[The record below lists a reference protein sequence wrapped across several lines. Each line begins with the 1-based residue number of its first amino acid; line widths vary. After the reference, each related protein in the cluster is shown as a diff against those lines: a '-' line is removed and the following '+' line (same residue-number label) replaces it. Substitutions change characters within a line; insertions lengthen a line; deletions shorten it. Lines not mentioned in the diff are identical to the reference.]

1 MHDLRFAV
9 RSLTKSPGF
18 AVAAILTLAIAIG
31 ANTAMFSILY
41 SVVLEP
47 LAFHEPDRVVR
58 VWATDVHNDSLRE
71 GAAFLDL
78 NDWEKQQTVFSA
90 LAGMTGAMRNLTDPA
105 LETEQVSTMGI
116 SYEYFPVLGIK
127 PLVGLWDAH
136 LPSSSDVEQ

>member
-18 AVAAILTLAIAIG
+18 ATAAILTLAIAIG

-47 LAFHEPDRVVR
+47 LAFREPDRVVR
-58 VWATDVHNDSLRE
+58 VWATDIHNDSFRE

-78 NDWEKQQTVFSA
+78 ADWGKQQSVFSA
-90 LAGMTGAMRNLTDPA
+90 MAGTTGAMRNLTDAA
-105 LETEQVSTMGI
+105 LETEQISTMGV
-116 SYEYFPVLGIK
+116 SYDYFSLLGIA
-127 PLVGLWDAH
+127 PLA
-136 LPSSSDVEQ
+136 